1 MHVRW
6 LSHLLTFLF
15 LVAIGTNIC
24 WADSWDAASQF
35 EQGFVSKSNPNGVWS
50 YGWSSGF
57 ANPSMLYDQ
66 TAQGIEDNNPN
77 GQFWLSSTHN
87 IGSSPAAEYNDGAA
101 FNDNNVDFLAN
112 EFILV
117 AGIGGEYSDLVFTAP
132 ATGTYSLAS
141 SFRGAQYGIGVV
153 VGVLVNGNV
162 VFSSTVTSVNQIVP
176 FSENLSLAAGDTVE
190 FSVGPGG
197 GLQNTGVAA
206 TFSTVPEPSSLL
218 LIGTAGLGGLLRLRR
233 YVFR

>member
-1 MHVRW
+1 MHIRK
-6 LSHLLTFLF
+6 LPRLLAFVFL
-15 LVAIGTNIC
+15 LAMATSVG
-24 WADSWDAASQF
+24 WADSWDAASSF

-57 ANPSMLYDQ
+57 TNPSMLYDQ

-87 IGSSPAAEYNDGAA
+87 IGSSPAAEYNDGPA

-141 SFRGAQYGIGVV
+141 SFRGAQFGIGVV
-153 VGVLVNGNV
+153 VGVVVDGNV
-162 VFSSTVTSVNQIVP
+162 VFNSTVTSVNQIVP
-176 FSENLSLAAGDTVE
+176 FNTDLNLSAGDTVVL
-190 FSVGPGG
+190 SVGPGG

-206 TFSTVPEPSSLL
+206 TFTSVPEPSSLL

-233 YVFR
+233 YRI